1 MNPLSM
7 DPADSSAPFQGL
19 SSLERAI
26 GRTVAYAD
34 LFDYPLTVPEI
45 HRYLDGLR
53 ATPGE
58 VAEALARGNLL
69 PGRLESREGYFFLP
83 GREATVALRQ
93 ERSRIARR
101 LWPQALGY
109 GRLMARLPFVRM
121 VSVTGS
127 LAMDNPGEQADI
139 DYLVV
144 TENGRLWL
152 ARLLI
157 IGVVRLAARRGL
169 VLCPNYLVS
178 ERALRFPNPNIYTAH
193 ELVQMVPLSG
203 PAIYR
208 RIREVNGWCQR
219 FLPNA
224 LGPPRDLTGPAGGD
238 LVQRLAELPL
248 RTPLGAWLDRWE
260 MRRKV
265 AKFRQE
271 NPGASE
277 ARFSVD
283 CCKGHFTGHSQRIM
297 AAYRQREQALSPD
310 VPDAGPAAP
319 QPTRSLEKLP

>member
-1 MNPLSM
+1 MNPIH
-7 DPADSSAPFQGL
+7 DPAPFQGL
-19 SSLERAI
+19 SPLERAI

-58 VAEALARGNLL
+58 VAAALAQGHLL
-69 PGRLESREGYFFLP
+69 PGRLDSRAGYFFLP
-83 GREATVALRQ
+83 GREETVAIRQ
-93 ERSRIARR
+93 ERARIARR

-127 LAMDNPGEQADI
+127 LAMDNAGEQADI
-139 DYLVV
+139 DYLIV
-144 TENGRLWL
+144 TEHGRLWL
-152 ARLLI
+152 ARLLV
-157 IGVVRLAARRGL
+157 IGVVRLAAGRGV

-203 PAIYR
+203 RAIYR
-208 RIREVNGWCQR
+208 RIREVNAWSHR

-224 LGPPRDLTGPAGGD
+224 LGPPRDLTGGGRGS
-238 LVQRLAELPL
+238 LAQRLAELPL

-260 MRRKV
+260 MGRKV

-271 NPGASE
+271 NPAASE
-277 ARFSVD
+277 ARFSRD

-297 AAYRQREQALSPD
+297 AAYRQREQALVPD
-310 VPDAGPAAP
+310 VPAVEPGASQPAH
-319 QPTRSLEKLP
+319 SVEKVEKLP